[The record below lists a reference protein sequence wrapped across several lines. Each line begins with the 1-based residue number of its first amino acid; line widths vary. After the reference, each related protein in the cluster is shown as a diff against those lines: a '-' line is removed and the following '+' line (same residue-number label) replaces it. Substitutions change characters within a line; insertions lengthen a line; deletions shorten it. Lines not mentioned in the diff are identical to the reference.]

1 MVNTQSYKYL
11 WFFLLRV
18 MFWRCRVDLYML
30 TAHLKRSFLFISE
43 LHYHSKSPGGPWIY
57 GPENASPSVNYPCV
71 EPRGTVHWF
80 QYVSLQGKQV
90 HLRAVSF
97 SKKYRVKIETTGLF
111 EWRRATIVAI
121 SRTASMTECRKEQ
134 KYFKATYNRQSRT
147 RQRNFLYLFSSVT
160 NLTFDRHTRI
170 TKAL

>member
-1 MVNTQSYKYL
+1 
-11 WFFLLRV
+11 

-30 TAHLKRSFLFISE
+30 TAHLKRSFLFISV

-97 SKKYRVKIETTGLF
+97 SKKYRVKIETTGLS
-111 EWRRATIVAI
+111 EWTRATIVAI
-121 SRTASMTECRKEQ
+121 SRTASMTECRKNRNMLKRLTIGNHAHDKGTSCIYSHLPHQLNVWSTHSNHESTVEV
-134 KYFKATYNRQSRT
+134 FK
-147 RQRNFLYLFSSVT
+147 
-160 NLTFDRHTRI
+160 
-170 TKAL
+170 